1 MKVFTIEEANRLLP
15 ELRQWLQRLQDEH
28 RFLSVVVEGRK
39 AGRDWASDQDHN
51 AALARILAVRA
62 RISAFGVLLKPG
74 PQGMCD
80 FPALQDGRLIYLCW
94 QPQDA
99 QVEWWHNLTDGYA
112 GRMPVYDATG

>member
-51 AALARILAVRA
+51 EALARILAVRA
-62 RISAFGVLLKPG
+62 QISAFGKDPEARTPGDVRFSGAPGRPAHLSLL
-74 PQGMCD
+74 
-80 FPALQDGRLIYLCW
+80 A
-94 QPQDA
+94 
-99 QVEWWHNLTDGYA
+99 
-112 GRMPVYDATG
+112 ATRGSGGVVA